1 MNVCWEE
8 VDNKQNKK
16 SKVAVSVM
24 KMKQCKGTL
33 NFVLCESIMSQVLRF
48 RKDP

>member
-8 VDNKQNKK
+8 VNNKQNKK
-16 SKVAVSVM
+16 SKVAVSAI
-24 KMKQCKGTL
+24 KTKHSKGTL
-33 NFVLCESIMSQVLRF
+33 NFVLCESIMNQVLRF

>member
-1 MNVCWEE
+1 MCWEE

-16 SKVAVSVM
+16 SKVAVSAV
-24 KMKQCKGTL
+24 KMKQCQRTL